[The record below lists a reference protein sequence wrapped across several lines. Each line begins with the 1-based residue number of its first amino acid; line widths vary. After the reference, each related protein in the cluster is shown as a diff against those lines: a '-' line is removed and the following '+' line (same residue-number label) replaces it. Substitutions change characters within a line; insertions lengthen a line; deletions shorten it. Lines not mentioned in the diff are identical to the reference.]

1 VNELDEREFFAM
13 HAAEFQDAAQTP
25 RVRSLPRHRARTRPH
40 WKPELEPVEAQHAHH
55 GDTFVR

>member
-1 VNELDEREFFAM
+1 MNQTEGDFFLV
-13 HAAEFQDAAQTP
+13 HEAEFQDAAPAP

-40 WKPELEPVEAQHAHH
+40 WKPSSEPVEAQHAHH